1 MIDMRFKAMLSDNCM
16 DKRQETRREAE
27 ITVRIWGMD
36 SDGRAFFQNVNAN
49 SLTTDGATLSGISHP
64 LKMGDVIGV
73 QYGDRKARFKIMWLV
88 DRGTARK
95 IEAGIQVMD
104 GQIAPWLDLA
114 QTDGLRP
121 AMGRNRRMFARHKI
135 HFPVEI
141 GFEDSSRTHLHTNAT
156 DIGGR
161 GCYIETLLPLA
172 LGTVVNLTFWL
183 DSQKVH
189 TSAVIRTSDPGVG
202 MGLEF
207 IDLGGSIQKT
217 LQQHLESIDQG
228 VTKTRQ
234 VAKGATVTE

>member
-1 MIDMRFKAMLSDNCM
+1 MIDLRFKEMLSNDCM

-27 ITVRIWGMD
+27 ITIRIWGMD
-36 SDGRAFFQNVNAN
+36 SDGRAFFQNVTAN
-49 SLTTDGATLSGISHP
+49 SLTTEGASLSGISHP

-73 QYGDRKARFKIMWLV
+73 QHGNRKARFKIMWLV
-88 DRGTARK
+88 DRGTVRK

-104 GQIAPWLDLA
+104 GQIAPWIDLA
-114 QTDGLRP
+114 QTDGLKP
-121 AMGRNRRMFARHKI
+121 AMGRNRRMFMRHKI

-189 TSAVIRTSDPGVG
+189 ATAVVRTSDPGVG

-207 IDLGGSIQKT
+207 IDLGNSIQKA
-217 LQQHLESIDQG
+217 LQQYLESIDRG
-228 VTKTRQ
+228 VTKTQ
-234 VAKGATVTE
+234 QAKGAAVAE

>member
-1 MIDMRFKAMLSDNCM
+1 M
-16 DKRQETRREAE
+16 DKRQETRREAD

-36 SDGRAFFQNVNAN
+36 SDGRAFFQNVKAN
-49 SLTTDGATLSGISHP
+49 SLTTEGASLYGIAHP

-73 QYGDRKARFKIMWLV
+73 QHGERKARFKIMWLV

-104 GQIAPWLDLA
+104 GQTAPWLDLA
-114 QTDGLRP
+114 QTDGLQP
-121 AMGRNRRMFARHKI
+121 AMGRNRRRFARHKI

-141 GFEDSSRTHLHTNAT
+141 GFEDTSRTHLHTNAT

-183 DSQKVH
+183 DAEKVNA
-189 TSAVIRTSDPGVG
+189 SAVVRTSDPGVG

-207 IDLGGSIQKT
+207 IDLGDRIQT
-217 LQQHLESIDQG
+217 ALQQHLESMDKG
-228 VTKTRQ
+228 VTKVNVT
-234 VAKGATVTE
+234 AKGATIAE

>member
-1 MIDMRFKAMLSDNCM
+1 M

-27 ITVRIWGMD
+27 ITIRIWGMD
-36 SDGRAFFQNVNAN
+36 SDGHAFFQNVNAN
-49 SLTTDGATLSGISHP
+49 SLTTEGASLHGISHP

-73 QYGDRKARFKIMWLV
+73 QHGERKARFKIMWLV
-88 DRGTARK
+88 DRGTVRK

-104 GQIAPWLDLA
+104 GQIAPWIDLA
-114 QTDGLRP
+114 QTDGLKP
-121 AMGRNRRMFARHKI
+121 ATGRNRRMFVRHKI

-161 GCYIETLLPLA
+161 GCYIETLLPLQ

-183 DSQKVH
+183 DSQKVNA
-189 TSAVIRTSDPGVG
+189 TAVIRTSDPGVG

-207 IDLGGSIQKT
+207 IDLGDQIQKT
-217 LQQHLESIDQG
+217 LQQYLESIDKG
-228 VTKTRQ
+228 VTKTQ
-234 VAKGATVTE
+234 PTAKGATVAE